1 MGNDN
6 QGPATQNAG
15 AVIELYARRLSLSEQ
30 TNIVQ
35 TVIIAERDETITKQA
50 EELDTLRQ
58 EVQRLTGAETGTN

>member
-15 AVIELYARRLSLSEQ
+15 AVIELYAHKLSACEK

-50 EELDTLRQ
+50 KELDTLRQ

>member
-1 MGNDN
+1 MTDDN
-6 QGPATQNAG
+6 PGPQTQNAG
-15 AVIELYARRLSLSEQ
+15 AVIELYARKLSVAEQ

-58 EVQRLTGAETGTN
+58 EVQRLTGAEAGTN